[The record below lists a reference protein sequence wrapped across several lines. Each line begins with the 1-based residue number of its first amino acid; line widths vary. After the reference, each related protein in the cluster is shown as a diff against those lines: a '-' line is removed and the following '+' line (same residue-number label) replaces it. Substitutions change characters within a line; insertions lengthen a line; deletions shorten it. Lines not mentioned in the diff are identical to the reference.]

1 MLSYL
6 EALRAILDRADF
18 ERDRGTPYAQRD
30 WRLARVEELLEQ
42 LGSPHR
48 SYATVHIA
56 GTKGKGSTTAM
67 MDAILRAAGYRTGMY
82 TSPHLHTF
90 RERIRLQGESI
101 SETQLV
107 ELVEG
112 ILPLLASRPLISVF
126 ETITALAMW
135 HFSRSAVDVGVF
147 EVGMGGRLDATNVIH
162 PLVSIITSI
171 SIDHVGILGSTLAEI
186 AGEKAGI
193 IKPGVP
199 VISAPQRAPAL
210 RVVRDTAA
218 RLGSPL
224 TLVQSDWRWRALD
237 RGPEGQHLAVY
248 RRGNGRKP
256 DYPDLFLPL
265 LGDFQLENA
274 CTAIAGVEVLREQ
287 GIEIPVEAVQQG
299 LAQVHWPGRMQVLSR
314 EPLVVVDGAHNP
326 YSINQLIKSLPAHL
340 DYERIVL
347 IFGAGRTHR
356 PGELLEVL
364 LPSVS
369 EAFVTEANHPKAA
382 SVELLRD
389 MALEMEREVK
399 TASSAMEALREAVA
413 AARPGDLILA
423 TGSLFLVAEVM
434 SACAALQGQPPYPSD
449 PPGAY

>member
-135 HFSRSAVDVGVF
+135 HFSRSAVDLGVF

-193 IKPGVP
+193 IKPG
-199 VISAPQRAPAL
+199 
-210 RVVRDTAA
+210 
-218 RLGSPL
+218 SP
-224 TLVQSDWRWRALD
+224 
-237 RGPEGQHLAVY
+237 
-248 RRGNGRKP
+248 
-256 DYPDLFLPL
+256 
-265 LGDFQLENA
+265 
-274 CTAIAGVEVLREQ
+274 
-287 GIEIPVEAVQQG
+287 
-299 LAQVHWPGRMQVLSR
+299 
-314 EPLVVVDGAHNP
+314 
-326 YSINQLIKSLPAHL
+326 
-340 DYERIVL
+340 
-347 IFGAGRTHR
+347 
-356 PGELLEVL
+356 
-364 LPSVS
+364 
-369 EAFVTEANHPKAA
+369 
-382 SVELLRD
+382 
-389 MALEMEREVK
+389 
-399 TASSAMEALREAVA
+399 
-413 AARPGDLILA
+413 
-423 TGSLFLVAEVM
+423 
-434 SACAALQGQPPYPSD
+434 
-449 PPGAY
+449 

>member
-42 LGSPHR
+42 LGSPHL

-67 MDAILRAAGYRTGMY
+67 VDSILRAAGYRTGMY

-90 RERIRLQGESI
+90 RERIRLQGEPI
-101 SETQLV
+101 SEAQLV

-162 PLVSIITSI
+162 PLVSLITSI

-210 RVVRDTAA
+210 RVIRETAT
-218 RLGSPL
+218 RQGSPL
-224 TLVQSDWRWRALD
+224 TLVRSDWRWRVLS
-237 RGPEGQHLAVY
+237 RGPGGQHLAVY

-265 LGDFQLENA
+265 LGEFQLENA
-274 CTAIAGVEVLREQ
+274 CTAIAGIEALREQ
-287 GIEIPVEAVQQG
+287 GIESPVEAVQQG
-299 LAQVHWPGRMQVLSR
+299 LAQVQWPGRMQVLSR
-314 EPLVVVDGAHNP
+314 APLVVVDGAHNP
-326 YSINQLIKSLPAHL
+326 YSIKQLIKSLPAYL
-340 DYERIVL
+340 DYGRIVL

-369 EAFVTEANHPKAA
+369 KAYVTEANHPKAA

-389 MALEMEREVK
+389 MALELEREVQMV
-399 TASSAMEALREAVA
+399 SSAAEALREAVDT
-413 AARPGDLILA
+413 ARPGDLILA

-434 SACAALQGQPPYPSD
+434 SAWATLQGLPPYPSD